1 MRPSLSA
8 QVILLWAL
16 CLPARAEQIV
26 DAAYADPVERYGH
39 FALGRPHEYGRL
51 VATTDRERSLGLALP
66 DDQVFEDRVPRLV
79 RLAVGGEP
87 LLLVVISA
95 RDRGARLALVGLQD
109 AGLAIVAESAAI
121 GRPDRWLN
129 PVGVAD
135 LDGDGSGE
143 IAAVTTP
150 HIGGVLRVY
159 RRAGER
165 LVEIASLAGF
175 SNHVYG
181 SAEQDLSRPVR
192 IGGETWLLV
201 PDATRVAMR
210 ALALRPSGLVEM
222 ARCRPT
228 ALVTGPLAVNECEAK
243 LHQESLPPVR

>member
-1 MRPSLSA
+1 MWPLPTA
-8 QVILLWAL
+8 LLLLLGGL

-26 DAAYADPVERYGH
+26 DAVYAEPVKRYGH

-51 VATTDRERSLGLALP
+51 VAMTDRGRSLALALP
-66 DDQVFEDRVPRLV
+66 DDQVFEDRAPRLV
-79 RLAVGGEP
+79 RLATGGEA

-95 RDRGARLALVGLQD
+95 RDRGARMALVGREG
-109 AGLAIVAESAAI
+109 AGLAIVAESTAI

-159 RRAGER
+159 RRAGAR

-175 SNHVYG
+175 SNHIHG
-181 SAEQDLSRPVR
+181 SPELHLSRPVR
-192 IGGETWLLV
+192 FGRETWLLV
-201 PDATRVAMR
+201 PDATRKTVR
-210 ALALRPSGLVEM
+210 ALALRSSGLVEM
-222 ARCRPT
+222 GRCTPP
-228 ALVTGPLAVNECEAK
+228 APVAGPLAVGDCEAK
-243 LHQESLPPVR
+243 LQQEVSPPVR